1 MSFNGFRSA
10 EQAEYAWL
18 ITQALNPG
26 PPMLAGAAPG
36 LGKTHGYAIPLVRAC
51 AGGLRVAIA
60 FPTRQLIEQFLRS
73 QALADALRGYMA
85 TVRVLLPRPAFGPDE
100 HDEYR
105 AHVQEALGAEVLLLT
120 HAAAMI
126 DSMCPTY
133 ADLRSRDVVL
143 FDEADLLA
151 DAGDLFRTFTLS
163 SHVMEEHARG
173 QTDPRSVVERI
184 LALEDAVEP
193 EERAAAKAILRALD
207 RPAWYKRVGFDADGA
222 LHLRHRMPGRTLIP
236 LVRDLPRAVFTSG
249 TMMISGTFRYFARSL
264 GILDIDVQSR
274 HIDPANHGRLHV
286 EVAIRPMTATEKA
299 QRIAQAQ
306 RPVLVLTTSH
316 ADCSELAE
324 HLGAT
329 PGVVVR
335 APQESLADAVAR
347 CPDNGILLAA
357 GAWAGL
363 DDPRLR
369 WKTVA
374 IPRAP
379 YGPPTVLDGGFLTS
393 YADSRVVAIR
403 RTSQG
408 LHRGLRTA
416 DAECTLLLL
425 DVRSARLMLRE
436 AIPARFRVDWSRCER
451 DDDDEDQKDEKGAEK
466 SAPSGSSRFGHAREA
481 AFAFH
486 EAPCE
491 AFSGAGSASTGVT
504 LERPGTSE
512 APETVGFHQDSAP
525 TLRGDAPAMQS
536 LTGPD
541 PRALSDIERNASV
554 RQRVLVHHGARCQWP
569 GCKVAA
575 APALEIHDA
584 RVDASKAASRPRP
597 EDFMVLCQK
606 HHIQTHERAAVRQ
619 VLSVTKGGFV
629 HQNQ

>member
-1 MSFNGFRSA
+1 M
-10 EQAEYAWL
+10 
-18 ITQALNPG
+18 
-26 PPMLAGAAPG
+26 
-36 LGKTHGYAIPLVRAC
+36 
-51 AGGLRVAIA
+51 
-60 FPTRQLIEQFLRS
+60 
-73 QALADALRGYMA
+73 
-85 TVRVLLPRPAFGPDE
+85 
-100 HDEYR
+100 
-105 AHVQEALGAEVLLLT
+105 
-120 HAAAMI
+120 
-126 DSMCPTY
+126 
-133 ADLRSRDVVL
+133 
-143 FDEADLLA
+143 
-151 DAGDLFRTFTLS
+151 
-163 SHVMEEHARG
+163 
-173 QTDPRSVVERI
+173 ERI

-207 RPAWYKRVGFDADGA
+207 RPVWYKRVGFDADGA
-222 LHLRHRMPGRTLIP
+222 LHLRHRMPGRTLVP

-264 GILDIDVQSR
+264 GLLDIDVQSR

-286 EVAIRPMTATEKA
+286 EVATRPMTATEKA

-451 DDDDEDQKDEKGAEK
+451 DDDDEKGAEK
-466 SAPSGSSRFGHAREA
+466 SAPSGPLRSGQSREA
-481 AFAFH
+481 ALAVH
-486 EAPCE
+486 EAPSE
-491 AFSGAGSASTGVT
+491 AFSGARSASTGVT
-504 LERPGTSE
+504 LE
-512 APETVGFHQDSAP
+512 APEAVSLQQDGAP
-525 TLRGDAPAMQS
+525 TLRADAPAMQS

-541 PRALSDIERNASV
+541 PWALSDIERNASV

-606 HHIQTHERAAVRQ
+606 HHIQTHERAAVHQ
-619 VLSVTKGGFV
+619 VLSVTKGEYI

>member
-1 MSFNGFRSA
+1 MPFHGFRSA

-26 PPMLAGAAPG
+26 PPLLAGAAPG
-36 LGKTHGYAIPLVRAC
+36 LGKTHGYAIPLIRAC

-73 QALADALRGYMA
+73 QALADALTGYMA

-100 HDEYR
+100 HAQYK
-105 AHVQEALGAEVLLLT
+105 AHVQEALSAQVLLLT
-120 HAAAMI
+120 HSAAMI

-133 ADLRSRDVVL
+133 VYLRSRDVVL

-151 DAGDLFRTFTLS
+151 DAGDLLRTFTLS
-163 SHVMEEHARG
+163 PFVLAQHAPG
-173 QTDPRSVVERI
+173 QTDPRSIVERI
-184 LALEDAVEP
+184 IDLEDAVEP
-193 EERAAAKAILRALD
+193 EERAAAMAIRRALD
-207 RPAWYKRVGFDADGA
+207 RPVWYKRVGFDAEGA

-236 LVRDLPRAVFTSG
+236 LVRELPRAVFTSG
-249 TMMISGTFRYFARSL
+249 TMLVSGTFRYFARSL
-264 GILDIDVQSR
+264 GLWEIDVQSR
-274 HIDPANHGRLHV
+274 HIEPANHGRLHV
-286 EVAIRPMTATEKA
+286 DVASRPMTAAQQA

-306 RPVLVLTTSH
+306 RPVLVLATSH
-316 ADCSELAE
+316 ADCAELGE

-335 APQESLADAVAR
+335 APQEPLADAVAR
-347 CPDNGILLAA
+347 CPDDGILLAA
-357 GAWAGL
+357 GAWSGL

-379 YGPPTVLDGGFLTS
+379 YGPPIVLDTGFVTS
-393 YADSRVVAIR
+393 YADSRVVALR

-425 DVRSARLMLRE
+425 DVRSARPLLRE
-436 AIPARFRVDWSRCER
+436 AIPARFGVDWSRYDR
-451 DDDDEDQKDEKGAEK
+451 EDDEKGTQKGARTAQK
-466 SAPSGSSRFGHAREA
+466 SVPSGQSRSGKTRAAALAVHGVDEA
-481 AFAFH
+481 H
-486 EAPCE
+486 EVYEGPSEVLSE
-491 AFSGAGSASTGVT
+491 AESASTGLT
-504 LERPGTSE
+504 LEAPQAPE
-512 APETVGFHQDSAP
+512 APEAASLQQDSA
-525 TLRGDAPAMQS
+525 LALHADDPAMQS

-541 PRALSDIERNASV
+541 PWALSDIERNASV
-554 RQRVLVHHGARCQWP
+554 RQRVLAHHGAQCQWP

-584 RVDASKAASRPRP
+584 RVDASEAASRPRP
-597 EDFMVLCQK
+597 QDFMVLCQK
-606 HHIQTHERAAVRQ
+606 HHKQTHERA
-619 VLSVTKGGFV
+619 TM
-629 HQNQ
+629 